1 MFPTYLSSK
10 PFGLARD
17 DISAIRLLFGP
28 SKRLADKKPTVE
40 VPRVENTQR
49 KEEVERPKTVE
60 PASEE
65 RKVTPVEGIK
75 NHNNAERAQPV
86 AEDRGGRKN
95 KHKRKVKKQRK
106 SKEVIQ
112 ENNAGNE
119 QGGIL
124 GLINDIVNRIPVVRE
139 TNRAGSD
146 AGKSGSRKVA
156 VEGRENVNVETII
169 RRVSGSES
177 SQVIVNGKVVY
188 GKQKDEI
195 LNKMSTLDGQN
206 ELQPAEE
213 KESEEQE
220 TTTSAVTEATTSSV
234 SVKTTTASDDVTAS
248 SSTSADDVT
257 KPTTTTA
264 ASQSSVRTADIPQGN
279 RTPSA
284 SDKNKS
290 PNTNT
295 REIEHVK
302 DATVPTGAPLMV
314 KGISLVQLKGH
325 AELLDWNGELAW
337 FPSEFSFN
345 KQLVLGVQNGLK
357 LVDVSSMSPF
367 SFFTGKLFT
376 FTLVHNREH

>member
-65 RKVTPVEGIK
+65 RNVTPVEGIK

-139 TNRAGSD
+139 TNRAGSE

-177 SQVIVNGKVVY
+177 SQVIVNGKVVN

-220 TTTSAVTEATTSSV
+220 TTTSTVTEATTSSV

-264 ASQSSVRTADIPQGN
+264 ASH
-279 RTPSA
+279 
-284 SDKNKS
+284 